1 MHLLCLKKGKFDVAT
16 MGNIANVGIM
26 AQEYEEHRSH
36 GKTFDI
42 TDVGVVMIWDK
53 NTNEV

>member
-42 TDVGVVMIWDK
+42 TDVGVVMI
-53 NTNEV
+53 